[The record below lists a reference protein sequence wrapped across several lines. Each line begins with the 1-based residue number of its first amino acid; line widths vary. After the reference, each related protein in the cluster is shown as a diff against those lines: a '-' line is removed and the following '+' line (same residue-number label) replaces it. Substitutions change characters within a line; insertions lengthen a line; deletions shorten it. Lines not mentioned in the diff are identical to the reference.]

1 MRVSNTNRRD
11 SLLILNTH
19 AVTVLRKKLSPSSVR
34 RTFLLR
40 KATAMDSFAFSILTD
55 HALSGLRHY
64 EFEREKFAVF
74 NEAVIELFCLTVHRS
89 MYGENLGYVSTS
101 KRMNSFVGVVARL
114 SRNFDWPYPPRNLT
128 WADYADALGSAMVA
142 NNLVAPGDNFT
153 LFKIVM
159 FVKDLRSQLSSPVG
173 VVRRRRRTLA
183 AHFIEFI
190 FADAAP
196 PAGVVAHA
204 DEQVAVVEDG
214 VADEQVAVV
223 EDGVA
228 DEQVAVVEDGVADEQ
243 VAVVEDGVADEQV
256 AVVEDGVADEQ
267 VAVVEDGVADEQVAV
282 VEDGVADEQV
292 AVVDDGVAD
301 EQVAVVEDGV
311 ADEQVAVVEDGVA
324 DEQVAVVED
333 GVADEQVAV
342 VDDGVA
348 DEQVAVVE
356 DGVADEQVA
365 VVEDGV
371 ADEQVAVVDD
381 GVVAHADEPEPAG
394 VVAHADEPVVVVEDG
409 VAAVD
414 GDADEP
420 VALDE
425 DGDVVMET
433 EELVSGSRG
442 SKRRRSQALSY
453 EREMSRVTGTR
464 RRYNLRNTR
473 AREERMVNLKEAED
487 SKRKADEA
495 ESSSKGSRKR
505 SRR

>member
-159 FVKDLRSQLSSPVG
+159 FAKDLRSQLSSPVG

-228 DEQVAVVEDGVADEQ
+228 DEQVAVVE
-243 VAVVEDGVADEQV
+243 
-256 AVVEDGVADEQ
+256 
-267 VAVVEDGVADEQVAV
+267 
-282 VEDGVADEQV
+282 
-292 AVVDDGVAD
+292 
-301 EQVAVVEDGV
+301 
-311 ADEQVAVVEDGVA
+311 
-324 DEQVAVVED
+324 
-333 GVADEQVAV
+333 
-342 VDDGVA
+342 
-348 DEQVAVVE
+348 
-356 DGVADEQVA
+356 
-365 VVEDGV
+365 
-371 ADEQVAVVDD
+371 D